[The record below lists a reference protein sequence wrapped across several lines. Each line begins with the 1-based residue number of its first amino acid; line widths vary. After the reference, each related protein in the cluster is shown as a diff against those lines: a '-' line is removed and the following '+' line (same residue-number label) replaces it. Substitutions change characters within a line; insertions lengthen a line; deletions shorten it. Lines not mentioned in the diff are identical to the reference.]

1 MALTSSPFDL
11 CVNVTQGHYAYSNI
25 STYDRSGKTQITDL
39 SLTEGRTTGE
49 MIENYSI
56 LTPESTSVWYVKQAD
71 LDFGTGPAKPRSGD
85 KVTSSDGTVYKVI
98 AWEPNQSNIDW
109 RLITVREEM

>member
-1 MALTSSPFDL
+1 MAVTSSPFDL
-11 CVNVTQGHYAYSNI
+11 CINLTQGHYAYENL
-25 STYDRSGKTQITDL
+25 STYDRKNETQITDL
-39 SLTEGRTTGE
+39 QLAEGRTTGE
-49 MIENYSI
+49 MIENYNL
-56 LTPESTSVWYVKQAD
+56 LTPESTSVWYVKQVD
-71 LDFGTGPAKPRSGD
+71 IDFGSGVVPPRSGD